1 MNRLLLFA
9 ASAGQ
14 KLQRYRLVLIF
25 GFIYLLLSGFVMTHS
40 VVNSIRFGDGF
51 VRLDYDAMLKGTAWR
66 PFAYRILIPRMT
78 TFVRDLTPMTT
89 RQQVSDSFME
99 SLEANDFM
107 RRYLPQFKDAF
118 EGATFEKMVTTAL
131 NYGFLLG
138 FIWMMFLLGREL
150 FPEDHAIKWF
160 APIFGMWLVPSF
172 SWQWT
177 YIYDIPLLCLSAAC
191 FYCILKQKFYTLI
204 ILFTLA
210 TLNRESS
217 IFILCFAMI
226 WLFRRLPLS
235 HYLSLSLLLATI
247 YALIKITLY
256 HAYANNIGWIL
267 EDNISRILSQDIF
280 SKSGYFRMVIV
291 AIIFFLLTYRWMEK
305 PLFLKR
311 ALWLWPLVWLAYMR
325 AGWPGEYRVF
335 FDIMPLMVLLLT
347 HTLIA
352 GTGISQSSVFRKD
365 GKPEKS

>member
-1 MNRLLLFA
+1 MSPVLAWFGALMERMR
-9 ASAGQ
+9 
-14 KLQRYRLVLIF
+14 RYRLVLIF
-25 GFIYLLLSGFVMTHS
+25 GCIYLLMSGFVMTHS

-51 VRLDYDAMLKGTAWR
+51 MRLDYDAMLNGTAWR

-78 TFVRDLTPMTT
+78 TFIRDITPLTT
-89 RQQVSDSFME
+89 RQELRNSFME
-99 SLEANDFM
+99 SLEANSFM
-107 RRYLPQFKDAF
+107 KRYLPQFKDAF

-150 FPEDHAIKWF
+150 FPDDPAIRWF

-191 FYCILKQKFYTLI
+191 FYCILKEKYYALLV
-204 ILFTLA
+204 LFTLA

-217 IFILCFAMI
+217 IFILCFFLL
-226 WLFRRLPLS
+226 WSLRRRPTLNDIT
-235 HYLSLSLLLATI
+235 LLLMMAAI
-247 YALIKITLY
+247 YALIKVSLY
-256 HAYANNIGWIL
+256 YAYANNVGWVL
-267 EDNISRILSQDIF
+267 EDNVSRIMSRDIF
-280 SKSGYFRMVIV
+280 SKSGYFRMLVM
-291 AIIFFLLTYRWMEK
+291 ALIFFLLTFRWMEK
-305 PLFLKR
+305 PAFLR
-311 ALWLWPLVWLAYMR
+311 VGLLLWPLVLAAYMR

-352 GTGISQSSVFRKD
+352 GTGISQSPFF
-365 GKPEKS
+365 KPHHHLPRN